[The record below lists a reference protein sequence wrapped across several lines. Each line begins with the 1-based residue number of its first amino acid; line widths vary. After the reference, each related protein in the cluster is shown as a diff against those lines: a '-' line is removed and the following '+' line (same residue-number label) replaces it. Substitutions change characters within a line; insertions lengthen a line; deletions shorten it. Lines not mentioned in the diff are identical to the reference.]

1 MTEEDKDLEMLK
13 AKRLAEMQKNISSQQ
28 KQEDSNVPQG
38 EQKKNEPTPREIV
51 VQQLGYRGLEVLGNA
66 EYQFPKE
73 TQIIILK
80 LAELISSGSV
90 TETLEGGKL
99 LALFRG
105 VGINVRMKNKI
116 NVEKDGKFVSLSDKL
131 RIKESS
137 VKDDQMPTFEIS
149 TTTFDEDISVIQVA
163 LTKIAAICD
172 LEQEF
177 KIAEPLSR
185 FGWTFFQILI
195 KQELYYEISDKL

>member
-28 KQEDSNVPQG
+28 KQEDSNVSQR

-73 TQIIILK
+73 TQIVILK

-105 VGINVRMKNKI
+105 IGINVRMKNKI

-137 VKDDQMPTFEIS
+137 VKDD
-149 TTTFDEDISVIQVA
+149 
-163 LTKIAAICD
+163 
-172 LEQEF
+172 
-177 KIAEPLSR
+177 
-185 FGWTFFQILI
+185 
-195 KQELYYEISDKL
+195 

>member
-73 TQIIILK
+73 TQIVILK

-116 NVEKDGKFVSLSDKL
+116 NVEKDG
-131 RIKESS
+131 
-137 VKDDQMPTFEIS
+137 
-149 TTTFDEDISVIQVA
+149 
-163 LTKIAAICD
+163 
-172 LEQEF
+172 
-177 KIAEPLSR
+177 
-185 FGWTFFQILI
+185 
-195 KQELYYEISDKL
+195 

>member
-28 KQEDSNVPQG
+28 KQEDSNVSQG

-73 TQIIILK
+73 TQIVILK

-137 VKDDQMPTFEIS
+137 VKDD
-149 TTTFDEDISVIQVA
+149 
-163 LTKIAAICD
+163 
-172 LEQEF
+172 
-177 KIAEPLSR
+177 
-185 FGWTFFQILI
+185 
-195 KQELYYEISDKL
+195 